1 MIYLII
7 LVVLKKKCIF
17 AKKIRAMKPVFS
29 NLVRVCSP
37 ERYDVFKRL
46 LPLWASVLFLMP
58 TLSAQSSW
66 ESQVERYGGGHTGR
80 SLIVRTESNN
90 TVVMCSRTLQWTGTH
105 TFMRRGLI
113 GGTDGFTCNLSSL
126 LTDSTSTFVVK
137 DMYNFN
143 DTCYFCGFIS
153 VKECEPFYDNEGNVV
168 YTGWYSQGVVG
179 LFDLRD
185 LNMSTVALQLL
196 RVGEVDSL
204 THLVVH
210 RDDPTSGPLIMAV
223 GRSSMYSPTSCVVEL
238 QPYSGIAAG
247 PNIWTKRIVQPTCAD
262 EEYFT
267 DIILTDSYVEVVS
280 KLPYYGGVED
290 PNHYIFRLHETKRDG
305 FYTMSANPGIPASV
319 AQYSVHGPGVF
330 IGTHQAD
337 EPISLCTMYGDR
349 FCVTY
354 GEEGY
359 NGTGGPIVLR
369 MNSSLTMEKALW
381 MDYHRHCHVRDV
393 AYLKDLDV
401 VAILTL
407 EDDYWPGGIV
417 RLPKWTAA
425 NDLDPMYWQGKR
437 LWSIDC
443 IMGQKVVAGGTYAD
457 NTMFQTIYDP
467 GLYYINFDTLCV
479 DTHWD
484 LFELFSESQPT
495 IMDCGWIILR
505 DWNIT
510 GQIFD
515 IPVRVYNSY
524 SDCLVDENQ

>member
-1 MIYLII
+1 
-7 LVVLKKKCIF
+7 
-17 AKKIRAMKPVFS
+17 MKPVFS

-46 LPLWASVLFLMP
+46 LPLWASVLFLMSS
-58 TLSAQSSW
+58 LSAQSSW
-66 ESQVERYGGGHTGR
+66 ESQVERYGGSHTGR
-80 SLIVRTESNN
+80 GLIVRTVSNN
-90 TVVMCSRTLQWTGTH
+90 SVLMCSRTLQWTGTH
-105 TFMRRGLI
+105 SFMCRSLT
-113 GGTDGFTCNLSSL
+113 GGTNGFTCNLSSL

-137 DMYNFN
+137 DMYIFK
-143 DTCYFCGFIS
+143 DTCYFCGYIS
-153 VKECEPFYDNEGNVV
+153 VKECEPMYDNEGNVV
-168 YTGWYSQGVVG
+168 YSGWYTQGVVG

-185 LNMSTVALQLL
+185 LNVSAVALQLL

-319 AQYSVHGPGVF
+319 AQYSVHGPGGF
-330 IGTHQAD
+330 IGMHQAD
-337 EPISLCTMYGDR
+337 EPISLCTMYDDR

-354 GEEGY
+354 GSEVY
-359 NGTGGPIVLR
+359 NGMGGPIVLR

-381 MDYHRHCHVRDV
+381 MEYHKHCHVRDV
-393 AYLKDLDV
+393 AYLKDL
-401 VAILTL
+401 
-407 EDDYWPGGIV
+407 
-417 RLPKWTAA
+417 
-425 NDLDPMYWQGKR
+425 
-437 LWSIDC
+437 
-443 IMGQKVVAGGTYAD
+443 
-457 NTMFQTIYDP
+457 
-467 GLYYINFDTLCV
+467 LCV
-479 DTHWD
+479 DIYAD
-484 LFELFSESQPT
+484 SFELFSVSQPT
-495 IMDCGWIILR
+495 IMDCGWVKLK
-505 DWNIT
+505 DGTVN
-510 GQIFD
+510 GQIFY
-515 IPVRVYNSY
+515 IPVQVYNSY
-524 SDCLVDENQ
+524 SDCLVDEKQWQGR

>member
-1 MIYLII
+1 
-7 LVVLKKKCIF
+7 
-17 AKKIRAMKPVFS
+17 MKPVFS

-46 LPLWASVLFLMP
+46 LPLWASVLFLMSS
-58 TLSAQSSW
+58 LSAQSSW
-66 ESQVERYGGGHTGR
+66 ESQVERYGGSHTGR
-80 SLIVRTESNN
+80 GLIVRTVSNN
-90 TVVMCSRTLQWTGTH
+90 SVLMCSRTLQWTGTH
-105 TFMRRGLI
+105 SFMCRSLT
-113 GGTDGFTCNLSSL
+113 GGTNGFTCNLSSL

-137 DMYNFN
+137 DMYIFK
-143 DTCYFCGFIS
+143 DTCYFCGYIS

-305 FYTMSANPGIPASV
+305 FYTMSASPGIPASV
-319 AQYSVHGPGVF
+319 AQYSVHGPGGF
-330 IGTHQAD
+330 IGMHQAD
-337 EPISLCTMYGDR
+337 EPISLCTMYDDR

-354 GEEGY
+354 GSEVY
-359 NGTGGPIVLR
+359 NGMGGPIVLR

-381 MDYHRHCHVRDV
+381 MEYHRHCHVRDV
-393 AYLKDLDV
+393 AYLKDL
-401 VAILTL
+401 
-407 EDDYWPGGIV
+407 
-417 RLPKWTAA
+417 
-425 NDLDPMYWQGKR
+425 
-437 LWSIDC
+437 
-443 IMGQKVVAGGTYAD
+443 
-457 NTMFQTIYDP
+457 
-467 GLYYINFDTLCV
+467 LCV
-479 DTHWD
+479 DTYAD
-484 LFELFSESQPT
+484 FFELFSVSQPT
-495 IMDCGWIILR
+495 IMDCGWVKLK
-505 DWNIT
+505 DGTVN
-510 GQIFD
+510 GQIFN
-515 IPVRVYNSY
+515 IPVQVYNSY
-524 SDCLVDENQ
+524 SDCLVDEKQWQGR

>member
-1 MIYLII
+1 
-7 LVVLKKKCIF
+7 
-17 AKKIRAMKPVFS
+17 MKPVFS

-46 LPLWASVLFLMP
+46 LPLWASVLFLMSS
-58 TLSAQSSW
+58 LSAQSSW
-66 ESQVERYGGGHTGR
+66 ESQVERYGGSHTGR
-80 SLIVRTESNN
+80 GLIVRTVSNN
-90 TVVMCSRTLQWTGTH
+90 SVLMCSRTLQWTGTH
-105 TFMRRGLI
+105 SFMCRSLT
-113 GGTDGFTCNLSSL
+113 GGTNGFTCNLSSL

-137 DMYNFN
+137 DMYIFK
-143 DTCYFCGFIS
+143 DTCYFCGYIS
-153 VKECEPFYDNEGNVV
+153 VKECEPMYDNEGNVV
-168 YTGWYSQGVVG
+168 YSGWYTQGVVG

-185 LNMSTVALQLL
+185 LNVSAVALQLL

-319 AQYSVHGPGVF
+319 AQYSVHGPGGF
-330 IGTHQAD
+330 IGMHQAD
-337 EPISLCTMYGDR
+337 EPISLCTMYDDR

-354 GEEGY
+354 GSEVY
-359 NGTGGPIVLR
+359 NGMGGPIVLR

-381 MDYHRHCHVRDV
+381 MEYHRHCHVRDV

-401 VAILTL
+401 VAILIL

-425 NDLDPMYWQGKR
+425 NDMYAMYWQEKQ

-443 IMGQKVVAGGTYAD
+443 ILGQKVVAGGTYAN

-467 GLYYINFDTLCV
+467 GLYLYFDSLCV
-479 DTHWD
+479 DTYAD
-484 LFELFSESQPT
+484 FFELFSVSQPT
-495 IMDCGWIILR
+495 IMDCGWVKLK
-505 DWNIT
+505 DGTVN
-510 GQIFD
+510 GQIFY
-515 IPVRVYNSY
+515 IPVQVYNSY
-524 SDCLVDENQ
+524 SDCLVDEKQWQGR